1 MKIVFLLHNV
11 YAIGGTIRTTL
22 NLATA
27 LADRGHEVAIAS
39 MTRHRDKPRFAIDP
53 RITVVPLVDDRQG
66 SSDTLDPLHGEPARD
81 YPAADKRRRS
91 YSRLSDVRARAYLGS
106 CEADVIIGTRPGLNV
121 YLARFGPR
129 GALRIAQ
136 EHLRHDAHSKRLR
149 RVLAREYRSL
159 DALVTTTEADAEVYR
174 TRMRLPGVRVL
185 AVPNIV
191 PEPAEGNLASATT
204 PGGGPDGDGGD
215 GGDGDGPKVVA
226 AAGRLAPGK
235 RFDLLIEA
243 FATVREKHPDWTLR
257 IYGGG
262 RQKRA
267 LRDLTGRL
275 GLEDSVSLMGPRS
288 PIEKEFAKASLVAS
302 ASDAESFGMT
312 LVEAMRCGLP
322 VVSTDCPLGPG
333 EIIQDGMNGRLVP
346 TGDAD
351 ALASAMIELIENGE
365 RRRGMG
371 TAARLSAHRFDPAPI
386 LRRYE
391 LLFSELHAT
400 RHQRARQRAMARLD
414 ERVRALVRR
423 VRAALRRGPPVRPRR
438 RTRGSRGSGAPV
450 TG

>member
-27 LADRGHEVAIAS
+27 LADHGHEVAIAS

-53 RITVVPLVDDRQG
+53 RITVVPLVDIRPG
-66 SSDTLDPLHGEPARD
+66 SPDTLDPLHGEPARD
-81 YPAADKRRRS
+81 YPSADGRWRS
-91 YSRLSDVRARAYLGS
+91 YSRLSDVRARDYLGS
-106 CEADVIIGTRPGLNV
+106 CGADVIIGTRPGLNV

-129 GALRIAQ
+129 GALRVGQ
-136 EHLRHDAHSKRLR
+136 EHLRHDAHKKRLR

-191 PEPAEGNLASATT
+191 PEPAGENLASAAS
-204 PGGGPDGDGGD
+204 GGNGEGE
-215 GGDGDGPKVVA
+215 GPKVIA

-235 RFDLLIEA
+235 RFDLLVKA
-243 FATVREKHPDWTLR
+243 FATVHEKHPDWTLR

-262 RQKRA
+262 RQKQA
-267 LRDLTGRL
+267 LRELTGRL
-275 GLEDSVSLMGPRS
+275 GLDGSVSLMGPRS
-288 PIEKEFAKASLVAS
+288 PIEKEFAKASFVAS

-333 EIIQDGMNGRLVP
+333 EIIQDGRNGRLVP
-346 TGDAD
+346 MRDAD

-365 RRRGMG
+365 RRRDMG
-371 TAARLSAHRFDPAPI
+371 AAARLSAHRFDPAPI

-414 ERVRALVRR
+414 ERVRAWVRR
-423 VRAALRRGPPVRPRR
+423 VRAALRRRPAGRPRR
-438 RTRGSRGSGAPV
+438 RARGSRGSGAPV